1 MRLTLGG
8 YSGSFAC
15 TVLLLS
21 PSGRPARECW
31 VLLSKALLPMLL
43 ILVSSHLRIESCPL
57 HCILRSRLLRKALLS
72 GNLWCSAI
80 LAGWWR
86 HSCWYGSRRRHSCWY
101 GRRRLH
107 ARPARECWVL
117 LSKAL
122 LPMLIL
128 VSSHLRI
135 ESCPLQCILHSRLL
149 RKALLSRNLWCSA
162 ILAGLRR
169 LLKVLLSRRLLLVVL
184 SGGLLVWPLC

>member
-21 PSGRPARECW
+21 PSARPARECW
-31 VLLSKALLPMLL
+31 VLLSKSLLPVLL
-43 ILVSSHLRIESCPL
+43 ILVSSHLRIENCPL
-57 HCILRSRLLRKALLS
+57 HCILHSRLLREALL
-72 GNLWCSAI
+72 CSAI

-86 HSCWYGSRRRHSCWY
+86 HSCWYGRRRRHSCWY

-117 LSKAL
+117 LSKDL
-122 LPMLIL
+122 LPLLLIL

-135 ESCPLQCILHSRLL
+135 ESCPLHCILRSRLL
-149 RKALLSRNLWCSA
+149 REALLSGNLWCSA